1 MCYSALTP
9 NFYMWQRN
17 WKRRNSKPALE
28 DGVCDKNLTR
38 YTRKQGGL
46 KSLDNFGYYLNFGSY
61 SSLPDDLS

>member
-1 MCYSALTP
+1 
-9 NFYMWQRN
+9 MWQRN